1 MEWMVCHSDH
11 KYQSSG
17 TASCNI
23 SICWVWVIMNQW
35 LWALLSLSMLKGGRQ
50 KSKQCQ
56 SSQDSFAHLALD
68 AALIGSIAK
77 EQGLL
82 QRMVVMTVGRTG
94 CMARKREW
102 ELKWDVMGV
111 CYLWYAEK
119 KDDRS
124 SLCDNLC
131 CKIASE
137 TRILLLLVV
146 CGD

>member
-1 MEWMVCHSDH
+1 
-11 KYQSSG
+11 
-17 TASCNI
+17 
-23 SICWVWVIMNQW
+23 
-35 LWALLSLSMLKGGRQ
+35 MLKGGRQ

-111 CYLWYAEK
+111 CYL
-119 KDDRS
+119 
-124 SLCDNLC
+124 
-131 CKIASE
+131 
-137 TRILLLLVV
+137 
-146 CGD
+146 